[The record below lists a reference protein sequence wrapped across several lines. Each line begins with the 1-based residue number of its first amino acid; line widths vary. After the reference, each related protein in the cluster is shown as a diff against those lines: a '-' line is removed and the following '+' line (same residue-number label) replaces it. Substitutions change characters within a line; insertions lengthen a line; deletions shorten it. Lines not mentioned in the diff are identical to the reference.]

1 MDAALMKQLF
11 ISIVRPHLEYA
22 NVVWHPYLKKDI
34 DLLESVQH
42 RATRMVPGLA
52 KLSYEERL
60 RRIDLP
66 TLAYRRTRGDA
77 IEAYKYLH
85 GKYSVDSESLLPM
98 HDSIRPGTRGNGLKL
113 KKGM

>member
-1 MDAALMKQLF
+1 MSVMLSARQTNFWD
-11 ISIVRPHLEYA
+11 SSEEPSPRPLYGRCIDEATIYIHSETTPGICKRRLA
-22 NVVWHPYLKKDI
+22 SVPKKDI

-52 KLSYEERL
+52 KLNYEERL

-85 GKYSVDSESLLPM
+85 GKYM
-98 HDSIRPGTRGNGLKL
+98 QCRQ
-113 KKGM
+113 